1 MWSTLG
7 MIVCDA
13 ISYASAFA
21 ALQCCYVATIP
32 HFTDD
37 YDVDAKCMLATD
49 HPYSSGVTDQH
60 HVAPVRVHD
69 TVNTAMKLYKL
80 TLQYILPLFIHSP
93 QKRWYIVTT
102 QLSTVSTRSMN
113 WIVILGGTL
122 KLGGLFRLTSLTDLF
137 FQTLIAY

>member
-1 MWSTLG
+1 MQLELCSMWSTLG

-49 HPYSSGVTDQH
+49 HLYSSGVTDQH
-60 HVAPVRVHD
+60 HVAHVRVHD

-80 TLQYILPLFIHSP
+80 TL
-93 QKRWYIVTT
+93 
-102 QLSTVSTRSMN
+102 
-113 WIVILGGTL
+113 
-122 KLGGLFRLTSLTDLF
+122 
-137 FQTLIAY
+137 